1 MNGLAGLLALLIL
14 ATLLSGCAVGAVSN
28 SDQRITQPTY
38 ATDRA
43 RDAQGGGG
51 GGGGGGY

>member
-1 MNGLAGLLALLIL
+1 MNGLAGLLVLLIL

-28 SDQRITQPTY
+28 PDQRITQPTY

-43 RDAQGGGG
+43 RDTQGGGG